1 MPGHQLFEWEPG
13 NQLNSLKFGS
23 DTSSWMAA
31 IISFFNYKKKRPD
44 SAVFRFHLDVAYRLR
59 DELNECIKI
68 AEEQKREMSRS
79 IVDKLIDD
87 LEESEDDA

>member
-13 NQLNSLKFGS
+13 TQFNNLRFGS
-23 DTSSWMAA
+23 DTNSWMAA
-31 IISFFNYKKKRPD
+31 IISFFNRHTKRPE
-44 SAVFRFHLDVAYRLR
+44 SAVFRFHLEVAYRLR
-59 DELNECIKI
+59 DELNQCIKI

-87 LEESEDDA
+87 LEEGEDE

>member
-13 NQLNSLKFGS
+13 NQFNNLKFGS
-23 DTSSWMAA
+23 DTNGWMAA
-31 IISFFNYKKKRPD
+31 IISFFHYKRKRPEA
-44 SAVFRFHLDVAYRLR
+44 AVFRFHLDVAYRLR
-59 DELNECIKI
+59 DELNACIKI

-87 LEESEDDA
+87 LENEEQE